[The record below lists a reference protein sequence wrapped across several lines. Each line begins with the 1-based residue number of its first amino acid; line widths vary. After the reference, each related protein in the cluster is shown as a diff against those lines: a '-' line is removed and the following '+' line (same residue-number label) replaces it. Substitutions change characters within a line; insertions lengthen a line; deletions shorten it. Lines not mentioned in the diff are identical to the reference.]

1 MLRPAALARALV
13 LIALVPV
20 QPVAALLLLALAA
33 PAGPVL
39 AQQAPPPPTLTRVSF
54 GSCSD
59 EELPA
64 PIWDAV
70 LAYRPEIH
78 VFAGDNVYGSAPREE
93 LRADLPVLRD
103 AYERALRLEPLRRL
117 REEARTLAVWD
128 DHDYGLNDAGADHP
142 YRDRAKELFLD
153 FWEVGRDD
161 PRRTREGIYASETFG
176 PEGRR
181 IQVILLDTRW
191 FRSPL
196 ARLPEPVPTGRYAPS
211 EDPSATMLGEAQ
223 WAWLGEELRRPAEV
237 RLIVSSVQVLADG
250 HAWERWGNFPAERR
264 RLFDLIRETGA
275 HGVVLLS
282 GDRHVGAIYRTEEG
296 VPYPLTEITSS
307 GINRIFP
314 ANDEPGPNRLGA
326 VYGVANFGT
335 VDVDWWA
342 RTLTLSLRGMNG
354 EPVRR
359 DVLRL
364 DDLRPRDGGG

>member
-1 MLRPAALARALV
+1 MPRPAALARAL
-13 LIALVPV
+13 APV
-20 QPVAALLLLALAA
+20 LAA
-33 PAGPVL
+33 PVLFVL
-39 AQQAPPPPTLTRVSF
+39 AAASPPAAAQDAPPPPTLTRVSF
-54 GSCSD
+54 GSCAD
-59 EELPA
+59 EEAPQ

-93 LRADLPVLRD
+93 LREGLPVLRD
-103 AYERALRLEPLRRL
+103 AYEQALRLEPVRRL
-117 REEARTLAVWD
+117 REAARTLAIWD

-142 YRDRAKELFLD
+142 FRQDAKDLFLD

-161 PRRTREGIYASETFG
+161 PRRSREGLYAAETFG

-196 ARLPEPVPTGRYAPS
+196 ARAPERLPTGPYVPT
-211 EDPSATMLGEAQ
+211 EDPAATLLGEAQ
-223 WAWLGEELRRPAEV
+223 WAWLEEQLRQPAEV
-237 RLIVSSVQVLADG
+237 RLVVSSIQVLAEG
-250 HAWERWGNFPAERR
+250 HNWERWGNFPAERR
-264 RLFDLIRETGA
+264 RLFDLIGSTGA
-275 HGVVLLS
+275 RGVVFLS
-282 GDRHVGAIYRTEEG
+282 GDRHVGAVYRAEEG

-307 GINRIFP
+307 GINRVFP
-314 ANDEPGPNRLGA
+314 GNDEPGPNRLGA

-342 RTLTLSLRGMNG
+342 RTLTLSLRGVNG

-359 DVLRL
+359 EVVSL
-364 DDLRPRDGGG
+364 DALRPRDGG